1 MQTFFSVQSALLP
14 VEPVYKLLVKA
25 GSYQPVSTALNTH
38 LYCYPHCFTIYI
50 YGLVSTSSY
59 QVLIYPQACTANPA
73 LLRCTCE
80 DKVTC
85 PPSLSQITA
94 HPLTVQ
100 NITRFGCKSTWIPPI
115 WPAPLFS
122 HSAAPFLPMKSVIT
136 SVCKEDDSGRCGG
149 PSGQTPHGLP

>member
-1 MQTFFSVQSALLP
+1 MQTFFLVQSALLP
-14 VEPVYKLLVKA
+14 VEPVYKLLVKI
-25 GSYQPVSTALNTH
+25 GSYLSASQYCLNHTSF
-38 LYCYPHCFTIYI
+38 LLHCFTIFI

-59 QVLIYPQACTANPA
+59 QVLIYPQACTANPT
-73 LLRCTCE
+73 LLRCICE
-80 DKVTC
+80 DQVMC
-85 PPSLSQITA
+85 PPRLSQITA

-100 NITRFGCKSTWIPPI
+100 NITRFGCKSTQILCI

-122 HSAAPFLPMKSVIT
+122 HSSVPFLPISVVT